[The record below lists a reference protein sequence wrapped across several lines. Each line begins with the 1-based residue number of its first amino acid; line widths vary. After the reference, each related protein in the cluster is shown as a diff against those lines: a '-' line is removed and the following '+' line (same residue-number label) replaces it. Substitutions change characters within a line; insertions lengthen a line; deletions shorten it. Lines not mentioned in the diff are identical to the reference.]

1 NIVFLGDIIISDSF
15 PFVRL
20 ERGGSIKKLLE
31 NLKKV
36 IDIFPENIQFI
47 VAHGRDYTMED
58 LRNYREMLVKTID
71 IVSTAKKEGKNTKD
85 MKKDGLLRE
94 WDAWNNKK
102 YTWIN
107 AELWIDTVC
116 ESLEKDETN
125 S

>member
-1 NIVFLGDIIISDSF
+1 
-15 PFVRL
+15 
-20 ERGGSIKKLLE
+20 
-31 NLKKV
+31 
-36 IDIFPENIQFI
+36 
-47 VAHGRDYTMED
+47 
-58 LRNYREMLVKTID
+58 MLVKTIE
-71 IVSTAKKEGKNTKD
+71 IVSTAKKEGKNAED

-107 AELWIDTVC
+107 AELWIDTIC